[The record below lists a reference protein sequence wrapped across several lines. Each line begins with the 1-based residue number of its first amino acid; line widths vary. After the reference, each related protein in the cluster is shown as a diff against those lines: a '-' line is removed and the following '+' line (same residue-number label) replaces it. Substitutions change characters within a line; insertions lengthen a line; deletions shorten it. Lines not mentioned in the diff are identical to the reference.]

1 MFLHRTPFFQTQTDN
16 RTPLGSSQGRQD
28 LSPKISFHYHKKD
41 GEEGVRAAV
50 EKQVISTAAGEQKAT
65 WFWARKREEGP
76 EGISERLTLRG
87 WGACLCCSAEIEQ
100 TCLLGADADLKILL
114 FRTILSISDTMTVSF
129 GFYHV
134 SWLSAGRAKF
144 YSCTVPVAIAKL
156 LLNERCYSSSGI
168 TVAWTSLSHTWW
180 QTYRKTK
187 HTSLLWH
194 NPEFRKS
201 ECALTAFFFL
211 KRRRQHSSF

>member
-1 MFLHRTPFFQTQTDN
+1 MLSKRRNNRQLKNPVGKSKPTSFRWTQIKCSVSACNDESTKLFFWYGSYLTSARTQRLGLKTDLALRGRMPSREGGVLAQNPIFFRHRHKDN
-16 RTPLGSSQGRQD
+16 HTPLGSSQGRQD

-114 FRTILSISDTMTVSF
+114 FRTILSIRDTMTVF
-129 GFYHV
+129 RF
-134 SWLSAGRAKF
+134 LS
-144 YSCTVPVAIAKL
+144 CLLTV
-156 LLNERCYSSSGI
+156 C
-168 TVAWTSLSHTWW
+168 
-180 QTYRKTK
+180 
-187 HTSLLWH
+187 
-194 NPEFRKS
+194 RKS
-201 ECALTAFFFL
+201 
-211 KRRRQHSSF
+211 